1 MEMRVPGFGGDSE
14 RSRPNENCCFFGVG
28 RLQNPWQ
35 RLCSSHGEM
44 DRLAKL
50 LFPNNPKMVRFR
62 KLQALYFAVF
72 LSVGACVAVG
82 LVIFF
87 LSQAH
92 PK

>member
-1 MEMRVPGFGGDSE
+1 
-14 RSRPNENCCFFGVG
+14 
-28 RLQNPWQ
+28 
-35 RLCSSHGEM
+35 M